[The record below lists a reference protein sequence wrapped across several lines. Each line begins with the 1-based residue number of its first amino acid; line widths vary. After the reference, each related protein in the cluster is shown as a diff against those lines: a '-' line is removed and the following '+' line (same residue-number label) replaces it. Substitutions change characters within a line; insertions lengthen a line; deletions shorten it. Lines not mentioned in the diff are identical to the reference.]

1 MENLTS
7 DTLHEIVDNQTGCAV
22 TIYLPLHTSA
32 SPPHITENQ
41 IRIKNLLHKA
51 AEQVRARGDNSDL
64 AGALESKAEEL
75 KHDTELWKDPSPG
88 ALICASDNFLKM
100 IRLPIDTEEYIA
112 VEEQYHL
119 APVIGLQN
127 DSREFCLLSIAQHN
141 PKLYKGTMYGL
152 ESSNI
157 ELPPSMEE
165 AFNIDEENMKT
176 ENQGTATG
184 SSMNTSWF
192 NGRGG
197 SRNPAEH
204 DRLLFFRAIDNI
216 IWKSAARNLPLILAG
231 TESITVDY
239 RSMSKHPHL
248 LKTIIPGNHSAVD
261 LGTLFTQ
268 AQEIIRKELID
279 PEHVAVVR
287 EYQELGGANPSK
299 VAHDIKSI
307 ARAATEGRI
316 DKLLTRFIR
325 KTADVAQDTLS
336 ERPRITF
343 PDLAESTRINHIV
356 QAAWQTSGKIFSL
369 SPDEMPNGELAVAN
383 LRY

>member
-7 DTLHEIVDNQTGCAV
+7 STLQEIVDNQQGCAV

-41 IRIKNLLHKA
+41 IRIKNLLRKA
-51 AEQVRARGDNSDL
+51 AEQVRARDSNSKL
-64 AGALESKAEEL
+64 ADMLEAKAEEL
-75 KHDTELWKDPSPG
+75 KQDQTLWKDPSPG
-88 ALICASDNFLKM
+88 ALLCASDNFLKM

-112 VEEQYHL
+112 VEEQFHL

-127 DSREFCLLSIAQHN
+127 DLREFYLLSIAQHN
-141 PKLYKGTMYGL
+141 PKLYRGTMYDL
-152 ESSNI
+152 KPSTI

-165 AFNIDEENMKT
+165 AFNIDEENKKT

-197 SRNPAEH
+197 SRNPVEH

-216 IWKSAARNLPLILAG
+216 IWKSKARNLPLILAG

-248 LKTIIPGNHSAVD
+248 LKNIIPGNHSADD
-261 LGTLFTQ
+261 LGSLFAQ
-268 AQEIIRKELID
+268 AQEIIRQELIE
-279 PEHVAVVR
+279 PEHLSVVQ
-287 EYQELGGANPSK
+287 EYQEIGGANPSK

-307 ARAATEGRI
+307 DRAAAEGRI

-336 ERPRITF
+336 DRPRITF
-343 PDLAESTRINHIV
+343 PDQIESTRLNHIA
-356 QAAWQTSGKIFSL
+356 QAVWQTSGKIFSL
-369 SPDEMPNGELAVAN
+369 SSDEMPNGELAVAN